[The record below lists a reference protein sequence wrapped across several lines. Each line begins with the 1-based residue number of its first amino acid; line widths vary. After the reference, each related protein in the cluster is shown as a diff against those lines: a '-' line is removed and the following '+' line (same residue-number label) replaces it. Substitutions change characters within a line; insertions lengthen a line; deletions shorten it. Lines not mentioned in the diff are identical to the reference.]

1 MNDEATIVVTLGPC
15 DDMRAELFVRPSAG
29 RGDGGRLVG
38 AVTGPRRR
46 RDATLPTTAR
56 LVPLPDREGAGA
68 VSRAILT
75 EPAFWTPELPNRY
88 RIEARLEPAAAGGFA
103 DGWIGLRR
111 LGVRGRS
118 FWLDGRR
125 WVPRAIGGDVEPAA
139 ARAAAVGLVVES
151 PCDELLGRTDEEGV
165 AVVAVVQAAD
175 ATPRRIETLS
185 QHPSALLAILA
196 EGAVEADTVVQL
208 SGAKGTL
215 QLGLAVD
222 GGQRPPQDIPEGID
236 FLVVCLAAE
245 GLPHDDWRVPPARP
259 LVAWRPGL
267 QGNRAACE
275 ALQRELAHW
284 GLAAGGERPPWD
296 WAGYLV
302 GTGFRRETRA

>member
-1 MNDEATIVVTLGPC
+1 MNEEAPIVVTLGPC
-15 DDMRAELFVRPSAG
+15 DDMRAEIFVRPSAG

-38 AVTGPRRR
+38 TVTGPRRR

-88 RIEARLEPAAAGGFA
+88 RIEARLEPASAGGFA

-125 WVPRAIGGDVEPAA
+125 WVPRAIGGDVESAA

-151 PCDELLGRTDEEGV
+151 PCDELLSRTDEEGV
-165 AVVAVVQAAD
+165 AVVAVLQAAD
-175 ATPRRIETLS
+175 VTPRRIESLS

-196 EGAVEADTVVQL
+196 EGDVEAGMARL
-208 SGAKGTL
+208 SGVKGTL
-215 QLGLAVD
+215 QLGVACD
-222 GGQRPPQDIPEGID
+222 GGERPPRDIPEGID
-236 FLVVCLAAE
+236 FLAVRVAAE

-267 QGNRAACE
+267 PGNRAACE
-275 ALQRELAHW
+275 ALQRQLAHW
-284 GLAAGGERPPWD
+284 GLAASGERPPWD

-302 GTGFRRETRA
+302 GTGFRREKPA